1 MDVHDIL
8 RNNYISK
15 KQCFKIS
22 LTHFLQTY
30 FQKRWIFPQDHFTS
44 GWPSIL
50 SNEVHE
56 YLPGCLWY
64 DSDRRSFQD
73 WYRRFGKRRLLLW
86 CTPFWPSLQQK
97 SWITLLLLRKTIR
110 YKLSVYHY
118 WINNWLNWVFCCCLF
133 ISLKLQNIFFLLNMY
148 RNSSWPRLPSISFTF
163 TYVIRWYLPL
173 KWWGV
178 LGSYV
183 F

>member
-1 MDVHDIL
+1 MIISRDIVTDIIRKLHLVIDVHDIL

-30 FQKRWIFPQDHFTS
+30 FQKRRIFPQDHFTS

-64 DSDRRSFQD
+64 DSDGRSFQD
-73 WYRRFGKRRLLLW
+73 WYRRFVKRRLLLW
-86 CTPFWPSLQQK
+86 CTPFWPSLRQK
-97 SWITLLLLRKTIR
+97 SRITLLLLRKTIR

-118 WINNWLNWVFCCCLF
+118 WINNWFTWVFCFCF
-133 ISLKLQNIFFLLNMY
+133 YKFEVAKYQPSRTSLSGIIVFF
-148 RNSSWPRLPSISFTF
+148 
-163 TYVIRWYLPL
+163 
-173 KWWGV
+173 
-178 LGSYV
+178 YV
-183 F
+183 FFY